1 MMYEKDTQDERKKS
15 KSGKIGRSLLGITGL
30 CLAIVVL
37 YSRLT
42 VLMNDTTNYIG
53 LRFDNLNENNTVYL
67 ASDRNENV
75 LNYKDQPVVY
85 INNEGINISDNYL
98 QQLNLYGYTGPVT
111 LLIENGKKEYM
122 ITYNDGKAY
131 FSNKFRVTL
140 ADSTPVE
147 FIHNLA
153 SSNLMDVEKQEG
165 KTFTVVFRKRISLA
179 EYKAKIDELRN
190 LSEITSVEKIYLT
203 MEGAVDA
210 NNEKAS

>member
-1 MMYEKDTQDERKKS
+1 MYEKDTQDERKKS